1 MIEKFNSLK
10 GQIGIYTFLDFFP
23 RFISFLTLP
32 LFLRLILPK
41 YWGQIALLLVVQQIY
56 TVLIQHGVNSE
67 LLIIPSKSRSNLFYH
82 LKRIIEMMLIA
93 FILYIFQYFVFKY
106 NNLEYTFNSANWM
119 LSSAFLISLS
129 RHIRV
134 TLNLENKFSQF
145 ASLSIAE
152 LLFVPSFQVIF
163 VLREIFGAGFSS
175 TGTVSAYMIGYCIG
189 SLLSFGFY
197 IPFFF
202 KNLNKEKLIKQESN
216 RNFKIALLLQS
227 LFIFSISFQDRFLIE
242 YFLDSTQVAIYS
254 SIDSIARMAKLI
266 PQGIITFL
274 TVNFFSKNADKNFL
288 EKNFNNVILISSY
301 VVILIILSKNILL
314 DLLLPAFYSKES
326 FLLSILAIA
335 SWFWALSNLVSIDLL
350 DKKENKVFI
359 YSSGLAFIVNIFLN
373 FLFIPVYGI
382 YGSAL
387 ATIISVAILLFAKIS
402 FSVESKNYFY
412 SLNFGK
418 IILPIVIFIVFDL
431 IIPQNLLILF
441 SAVLSIIY
449 IRKGLTVL
457 RLLTINEK

>member
-1 MIEKFNSLK
+1 MN
-10 GQIGIYTFLDFFP
+10 T
-23 RFISFLTLP
+23 
-32 LFLRLILPK
+32 
-41 YWGQIALLLVVQQIY
+41 
-56 TVLIQHGVNSE
+56 
-67 LLIIPSKSRSNLFYH
+67 
-82 LKRIIEMMLIA
+82 
-93 FILYIFQYFVFKY
+93 
-106 NNLEYTFNSANWM
+106 
-119 LSSAFLISLS
+119 
-129 RHIRV
+129 
-134 TLNLENKFSQF
+134 
-145 ASLSIAE
+145 
-152 LLFVPSFQVIF
+152 
-163 VLREIFGAGFSS
+163 
-175 TGTVSAYMIGYCIG
+175 
-189 SLLSFGFY
+189 
-197 IPFFF
+197 
-202 KNLNKEKLIKQESN
+202 
-216 RNFKIALLLQS
+216 
-227 LFIFSISFQDRFLIE
+227 
-242 YFLDSTQVAIYS
+242 LDSTQVAIYS

-314 DLLLPAFYSKES
+314 DLLLPEFYSKES

-431 IIPQNLLILF
+431 IIPQN
-441 SAVLSIIY
+441 
-449 IRKGLTVL
+449 
-457 RLLTINEK
+457 